1 MNDGTAGRLKSAW
14 EALDLNDFRFAETSA
29 REVLT
34 QSPQDGE
41 ALYLLGS
48 ALLFEG
54 RLQEAVAPL
63 RAAAALLTQRTV
75 QYRLAHCLF
84 GLGDLNAA
92 EAALR
97 REIFAFPDYASAH
110 NTLGAVLAAQGRK
123 QEALDALLT
132 ALRAD
137 PCHAEAAANAGAAL
151 HELGRDAEALP
162 LLRQAA
168 AAGPQ
173 IAQVQQN
180 LGIVLHALQRYE
192 EAAAAFKS
200 AQAIDPHLAYALS
213 SQIWAELFACDW
225 REVGLHVEQMR
236 RQARDGRIPV
246 TPFVLLAV
254 TDSAAEQLKGTQAYL
269 QEIGAGAQLPLQ
281 AVRRVPTKRIRIAYL
296 SFDFRQHAVAA
307 LISRLFELHDRQA
320 FEVIGYSYGP
330 DDGSPMRARLGRAFD
345 RFIDGRH
352 ATNEDAARHLVEL
365 GVDIAID
372 LNGHTEGSRIGMLAR
387 RPAPVQVTYLGY
399 PATTGLPYID
409 YVLADRIVIPPEEQ
423 VFYTEKLVYLP
434 GCYQVNDDQISVDT
448 QPPPRNELGLPDNSF
463 VFCAFNNAYKL
474 RPDVFDSWMRLLAAV
489 PESVLWLLQGSPEME
504 RNLREHASARGIAAQ
519 RLVFAPKRP
528 LGEHLARHRRADL
541 FLDTLPY
548 NAHTTA
554 SDALR
559 MGLPIVTCL
568 GTTFAG
574 RVAASLLTTLGLP
587 ELVTN
592 SRQDYEALALEF
604 ARNPKALAEVRTKLA
619 SNLRT
624 HALFNSSHACRNI
637 ETAYR
642 TMWERHL
649 RGDPPIPFSVP
660 THTATT

>member
-1 MNDGTAGRLKSAW
+1 
-14 EALDLNDFRFAETSA
+14 
-29 REVLT
+29 
-34 QSPQDGE
+34 
-41 ALYLLGS
+41 
-48 ALLFEG
+48 
-54 RLQEAVAPL
+54 
-63 RAAAALLTQRTV
+63 
-75 QYRLAHCLF
+75 
-84 GLGDLNAA
+84 
-92 EAALR
+92 
-97 REIFAFPDYASAH
+97 
-110 NTLGAVLAAQGRK
+110 
-123 QEALDALLT
+123 
-132 ALRAD
+132 
-137 PCHAEAAANAGAAL
+137 
-151 HELGRDAEALP
+151 
-162 LLRQAA
+162 
-168 AAGPQ
+168 
-173 IAQVQQN
+173 
-180 LGIVLHALQRYE
+180 
-192 EAAAAFKS
+192 
-200 AQAIDPHLAYALS
+200 
-213 SQIWAELFACDW
+213 
-225 REVGLHVEQMR
+225 
-236 RQARDGRIPV
+236 
-246 TPFVLLAV
+246 
-254 TDSAAEQLKGTQAYL
+254 
-269 QEIGAGAQLPLQ
+269 
-281 AVRRVPTKRIRIAYL
+281 
-296 SFDFRQHAVAA
+296 
-307 LISRLFELHDRQA
+307 
-320 FEVIGYSYGP
+320 
-330 DDGSPMRARLGRAFD
+330 
-345 RFIDGRH
+345 
-352 ATNEDAARHLVEL
+352 
-365 GVDIAID
+365 
-372 LNGHTEGSRIGMLAR
+372 
-387 RPAPVQVTYLGY
+387 
-399 PATTGLPYID
+399 
-409 YVLADRIVIPPEEQ
+409 
-423 VFYTEKLVYLP
+423 VYLP